1 MNTKNEKLKET
12 ISDLENQIK
21 ELKILQR
28 ESNKERKKIEHLN
41 NVLRAI
47 RKVNQ
52 LITREKRGEQL
63 LQKACEILLKIK
75 NYSCVCIFINGK
87 IYRAGDEKEFQK
99 FLKFKKKIGEESGL
113 FKFNSFYLSSIK
125 TKRNDINI
133 SLFILS
139 EKELSREENKLLE
152 EISEDIVFGLYLI
165 KLEKE
170 RKEFEEKL
178 KESENMFRSL
188 AEESLAGIYLI
199 QGNKFKYVNPKL
211 AEIFGY
217 KVEELIDKMGP
228 KELVFPDDWPIV
240 RKNLEKRLKGEIKSI
255 QYEFRGLTKDKRTIY
270 VEVYG
275 SAVQYQGKPAVIGTL
290 LDVTERKRAEDILR
304 KTEENLRFVLKME
317 ALGRFAGNIAHD
329 FKNFLTV
336 IMGYSELILSNL
348 SKQNPIYKYARLIYE
363 TSNEAISLVQKLLAL
378 GRKQV
383 FQPKILNLN
392 ELIKDMEGMIKT
404 LVGEDIALVLE
415 LDPKLRKVKVDRDQI
430 EQVII
435 NLISNARDAMPKGG
449 TITIKTSNV
458 NVNEEFARQIEGLNP
473 GPYIMLIV
481 KDTGIGMNRHIISH
495 IFEPYFTTKENGTGL
510 GLSTVYGII
519 RQSGGQILVQSEPG
533 KGATFIIYLPQISDN

>member
-1 MNTKNEKLKET
+1 MNTKNEKLKEK